1 MRQLYITINSPAD
14 IFLFWLKVEF
24 PDHFEIIVII
34 TAFWSCPQ
42 PGAWVIRYR
51 RRWGLERGGE
61 RAVVCRPEAVV
72 EALEGRSGTVV
83 EKYIAGQDRK
93 S

>member
-1 MRQLYITINSPAD
+1 MGHKIQAVVG
-14 IFLFWLKVEF
+14 FM
-24 PDHFEIIVII
+24 
-34 TAFWSCPQ
+34 
-42 PGAWVIRYR
+42 
-51 RRWGLERGGE
+51 ERGGE

-72 EALEGRSGTVV
+72 EALEERGGTVV